1 MGDLITAA
9 GTGNNQSVSMFN
21 FGNSTVRVCQ
31 DVNGEPWFVAK
42 DVAAILGYSDT
53 NAMTRRLEDDD
64 ICTYADKTSGQVRNI
79 YIINESGLYNAIMGS
94 NKPEAK
100 SFKKWVTSEVLP
112 SIRKHGAYMTPD
124 TIEKMLSN
132 PDLVIGLATE
142 LKEARAVSERQQL
155 QIAEQRRQLEIQAPD
170 VEYCQEV
177 LSASNLHTTNSVA
190 MHIGVSAMKLNKF
203 LVDED
208 WIYKQ
213 GGIYYASCK
222 IRGKDYADFHVIP
235 YVNRDGET
243 MTREHLKWTEKGRRA
258 IIDLWNKKHTAAV
271 R

>member
-21 FGNSTVRVCQ
+21 FGNSTVRVWQ
-31 DVNGEPWFVAK
+31 DANGEPWFVAS
-42 DVAAILGYSDT
+42 DVSSILGYRDAYVLS
-53 NAMTRRLEDDD
+53 RRLDDEEKGTRKV
-64 ICTYADKTSGQVRNI
+64 CTPSGNQEMTV
-79 YIINESGLYNAIMGS
+79 INESGLYNAILCS

-112 SIRKHGAYMTPD
+112 AIRKHGSYVA
-124 TIEKMLSN
+124 SN
-132 PDLVIGLATE
+132 GTETLEELTLRAMQGLQA
-142 LKEARAVSERQQL
+142 AVERQKM
-155 QIAEQRRQLEIQAPD
+155 QIAEQKKQLELQAPD

-177 LSASNLHTTNSVA
+177 LSAANLHTTNSVA
-190 MHIGVSAMKLNKF
+190 MHIGVSAIKLNKF

-258 IIDLWNKKHTAAV
+258 IIDLWNKKHAV
-271 R
+271 GC

>member
-1 MGDLITAA
+1 MSDFITTV
-9 GTGNNQSVSMFN
+9 GTGESQSVTMFN
-21 FGNSTVRVCQ
+21 FGNATVRVCQ
-31 DVNGEPWFVAK
+31 DSEGEPWFVAS
-42 DVAAILGYSDT
+42 DIANILGYRDSYVLS
-53 NAMTRRLEDDD
+53 RRIDDD
-64 ICTYADKTSGQVRNI
+64 DKGTRKVCTPSGEQEMTVV
-79 YIINESGLYNAIMGS
+79 NESGLYNAIMGS
-94 NKPEAK
+94 NKPEAR

-155 QIAEQRRQLEIQAPD
+155 QIAEQRRQLELQAPD

-190 MHIGVSAMKLNKF
+190 MHIGVSAVKLNKF

-213 GGIYYASCK
+213 GGIYYDSCK

-258 IIDLWNKKHTAAV
+258 IIDLWNKKHAV
-271 R
+271 GC

>member
-1 MGDLITAA
+1 MGDLITTA
-9 GTGNNQSVSMFN
+9 GTGNNQSVTMFN
-21 FGNSTVRVCQ
+21 FGNTTVRVCQ
-31 DVNGEPWFVAK
+31 DSEGEPWFVAS
-42 DVAAILGYSDT
+42 DIANILGYRDAF
-53 NAMTRRLEDDD
+53 NLCRRLDDD
-64 ICTYADKTSGQVRNI
+64 DKGTQKMSTPSGGQDFTV
-79 YIINESGLYNAIMGS
+79 INESGLYNAILCS

-100 SFKKWVTSEVLP
+100 FFKRWVTSEVLP
-112 SIRKHGAYMTPD
+112 AIRKTGGYIHATPEMSD
-124 TIEKMLSN
+124 DEIMAKALIVAQSTIERKN
-132 PDLVIGLATE
+132 AVIE
-142 LKEARAVSERQQL
+142 
-155 QIAEQRRQLEIQAPD
+155 EQKKQLELQAPD

-190 MHIGVSAMKLNKF
+190 MHIGVSAIKLNKF

-222 IRGKDYADFHVIP
+222 IRGRDYADFHVIP

>member
-1 MGDLITAA
+1 
-9 GTGNNQSVSMFN
+9 MFN
-21 FGNSTVRVCQ
+21 FRGHNIRVKMMGN
-31 DVNGEPWFVAK
+31 EPMFC
-42 DVAAILGYSDT
+42 LSDACKALEIGNVSMCKSRLNQKGVSIADT
-53 NAMTRRLEDDD
+53 LTAGGVQQMTF
-64 ICTYADKTSGQVRNI
+64 
-79 YIINESGLYNAIMGS
+79 INESNLYKVIFQSRTKNA
-94 NKPEAK
+94 EE
-100 SFKKWVTSEVLP
+100 FTEWVTSEVLP

-124 TIEKMLSN
+124 TIKKMLLN
-132 PDLVIGLATE
+132 PDLIIGLATE
-142 LKEARAVSERQQL
+142 LKETRAVSERQQL
-155 QIAEQRRQLEIQAPD
+155 QIAEQRRQLELQAPD

-235 YVNRDGET
+235 FINRDGEK

-258 IIDLWNKKHTAAV
+258 IIDLWNKKHAV
-271 R
+271 GC

>member
-1 MGDLITAA
+1 MSDLITTV
-9 GTGNNQSVSMFN
+9 GTGNNQSVTMYNFRGHNIRVKTIGNEPMF
-21 FGNSTVRVCQ
+21 C
-31 DVNGEPWFVAK
+31 
-42 DVAAILGYSDT
+42 LSDT
-53 NAMTRRLEDDD
+53 CKALEIGNVSMCKSRLNQKGVSIADTLTAGGVQQMTF
-64 ICTYADKTSGQVRNI
+64 
-79 YIINESGLYNAIMGS
+79 INESNLYKVIFQS
-94 NKPEAK
+94 RTKEAEE
-100 SFKKWVTSEVLP
+100 FTEWVTSEVLP
-112 SIRKHGAYMTPD
+112 AIRKTGGYIHATPEMSD
-124 TIEKMLSN
+124 DEIMAKALIVAQSTIDRKN
-132 PDLVIGLATE
+132 AVIE
-142 LKEARAVSERQQL
+142 
-155 QIAEQRRQLEIQAPD
+155 EQKKQLELQAPD

-177 LSASNLHTTNSVA
+177 LSASNLHATNSVA

-222 IRGKDYADFHVIP
+222 IRGKGYADFHVIP

-258 IIDLWNKKHTAAV
+258 IIDLWNQKHTAAA